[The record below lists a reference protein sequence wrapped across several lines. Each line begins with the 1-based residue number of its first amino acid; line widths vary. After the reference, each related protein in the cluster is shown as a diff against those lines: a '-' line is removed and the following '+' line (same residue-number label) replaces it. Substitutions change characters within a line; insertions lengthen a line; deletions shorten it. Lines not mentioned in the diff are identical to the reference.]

1 MKTLVIACSM
11 VVFCLPAFAASP
23 VLDNER
29 VTVWDM
35 ALSKGA
41 MTPPTPANLDSVT
54 MFVEGGTVSTRN
66 SDGTVST
73 ATRKFGDAVFNPKG
87 SNKVDTAES
96 DGIHEVVVALKD
108 FDGFQPKPGPAGIP
122 NSFPRSGAEKTL
134 EGDRFRVW
142 RFSWIP
148 NTAVPMHY
156 HNNDLVMAFRYN
168 GTLRSSPLNGT
179 PTDIPEKIAKIT
191 FSKAGLTHTETLIG
205 EQLSVVDL
213 ELK

>member
-11 VVFCLPAFAASP
+11 MVLSVPAFAASP
-23 VLDNER
+23 IIDNER
-29 VTVWDM
+29 VTVWDI

-41 MTPPTPANLDSVT
+41 MAQPTPANLDSVT
-54 MFVEGGTVSTRN
+54 MFLEGGSVSTRHG
-66 SDGTVST
+66 DGTVTT

-87 SNKVDTAES
+87 SNNVDTAAS
-96 DGIHEVVVALKD
+96 DGIHEVVIALKD
-108 FDGFQPKPGPAGIP
+108 FDGFQPKPGPAGIQ
-122 NSFPRSGAEKTL
+122 NSFPRPGAEMTL
-134 EGDRFRVW
+134 EGNRFRVW

-148 NTAVPMHY
+148 NTPVVMHY

-179 PTDIPEKIAKIT
+179 PTDIPFKLGQIT
-191 FSKAGLTHTETLIG
+191 FSKAGTTHTETLI
-205 EQLSVVDL
+205 ETQQSAVDL